1 MVVHV
6 DNHIHQKTVSIVF
19 LLVYVLAIIG
29 TGNCVT
35 EANMEAHITSCTSE
49 GADIVKGSLMPSL
62 CDVQSLIE

>member
-6 DNHIHQKTVSIVF
+6 DSHIHQKTVSIVF

-35 EANMEAHITSCTSE
+35 EANVEAHITSGTSE
-49 GADIVKGSLMPSL
+49 GTDIVKGSLVPSL